1 MSYSRL
7 YESSNEFVK
16 ERLELVMER
25 IGQIAD
31 EKAASVGE
39 AYREYFTGASAY
51 LLVLDSLAKKAL
63 SGELAAISETE
74 GAALNGRLYADV
86 QNPGYETSYANPAYA
101 VANLGEAYGQILAM
115 LADQFHR
122 IAPECAQGNL
132 QDLCLFAELFVE
144 IFNCFEDEEELSEK
158 ELKNIV
164 YSFMHDNTE
173 VFEELKIR
181 RLVMPEYDYEQSIVM
196 DEEMQAMADT
206 FTEGF
211 RIGFATCN
219 KDISLKSMVEIRYP
233 MGFERMIRFAIRN
246 FEAMGLKSVLR
257 PFSISENKQYVYD
270 HREDRGLWLDK
281 PFIERVL
288 EADRNVWEKLKDI
301 APGYGGP
308 AVIDTFGTEPFAPEQ
323 KPQNV
328 KFTDRQQ

>member
-196 DEEMQAMADT
+196 DAELSDTSYLYRYGRCVGNDEMESARFLNTFSEE
-206 FTEGF
+206 E
-211 RIGFATCN
+211 IY
-219 KDISLKSMVEIRYP
+219 SLKI
-233 MGFERMIRFAIRN
+233 
-246 FEAMGLKSVLR
+246 
-257 PFSISENKQYVYD
+257 
-270 HREDRGLWLDK
+270 
-281 PFIERVL
+281 
-288 EADRNVWEKLKDI
+288 
-301 APGYGGP
+301 
-308 AVIDTFGTEPFAPEQ
+308 
-323 KPQNV
+323 
-328 KFTDRQQ
+328 